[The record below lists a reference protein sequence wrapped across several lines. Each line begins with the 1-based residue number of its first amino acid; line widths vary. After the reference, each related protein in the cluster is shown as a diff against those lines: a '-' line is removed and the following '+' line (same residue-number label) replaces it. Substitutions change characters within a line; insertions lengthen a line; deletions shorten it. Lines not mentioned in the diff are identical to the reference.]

1 MTTHYL
7 LDTSIVS
14 SPIVRIPNAGIVDK
28 LAAHGHESAIA
39 APVWHEL
46 VFGCARLPRGKR
58 RSSLE
63 SYLYDVVQPSFPILP
78 YDDVAAAWH
87 AQERARLEAIGR
99 APPYVDGQIAAI
111 AHANDLCLV
120 TTNGKDFARF
130 KDLAVE
136 DWSGRTRRPT

>member
-1 MTTHYL
+1 MTARYL

-14 SPIVRIPNAGIVDK
+14 VPLVRAPNAGVIDR
-28 LAAHGHESAIA
+28 LADHSHESAIA

-87 AQERARLEAIGR
+87 AQERARLEAAGR

-120 TTNGKDFARF
+120 TTNGKDFAGF

>member
-1 MTTHYL
+1 
-7 LDTSIVS
+7 VS
-14 SPIVRIPNAGIVDK
+14 VPLVRAPNARVIDR

-58 RSSLE
+58 RLALE

-87 AQERARLEAIGR
+87 AQERARLEAVGR
-99 APPYVDGQIAAI
+99 SPPYVDGQIAAI
-111 AHANDLCLV
+111 AHANDLCVV
-120 TTNGKDFARF
+120 TTNAKDFARF
-130 KDLAVE
+130 KDLSVE
-136 DWSGRTRRPT
+136 DWSGRSK